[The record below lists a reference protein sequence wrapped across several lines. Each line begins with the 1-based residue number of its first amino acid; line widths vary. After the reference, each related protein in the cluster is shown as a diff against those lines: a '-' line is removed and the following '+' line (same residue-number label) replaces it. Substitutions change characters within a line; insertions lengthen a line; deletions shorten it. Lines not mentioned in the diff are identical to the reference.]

1 MATLMEK
8 DVLIEKIANLTND
21 LMLHH
26 KEAIEDIAWL
36 IASREWLLFSSHASI
51 AFHAW
56 I

>member
-26 KEAIEDIAWL
+26 KEPKISEIC
-36 IASREWLLFSSHASI
+36 SV
-51 AFHAW
+51 
-56 I
+56 